1 MKAFDVRKTVPLRV
15 FEVQRS
21 AKDDIPPRVVAVEIL
36 DLAAEGIC
44 FSDGVA
50 INVVA
55 RLPDDAVRKCR
66 LGNQRG
72 AKVVLVRGSAA

>member
-1 MKAFDVRKTVPLRV
+1 MKAFDVRRPVPSRV

-21 AKDDIPPRVVAVEIL
+21 GKDDIRQRVVAVEIIG
-36 DLAAEGIC
+36 LAAEGIC

-55 RLPDDAVRKCR
+55 RLPDVAVRKCR